1 VPGVLREEDV
11 AADPFDQFA
20 RWYREA
26 ASDPRADAMALAT
39 ATADGTPSVRF
50 VLLKGVGPRGFVF
63 FTNYESRKGRELA
76 ENQRA
81 AVAFYWGHPGPGRQI
96 RAAGSVARLPAEES
110 EAYWRT
116 RPRESQLA
124 ATASPQSEAI
134 ESRGLLDAEYARLTA
149 AFEGRDVPLPDTWG
163 GFRVEPEAIE
173 FWQHRENRLHDR
185 LLYTRQADGTW
196 RIERLAP

>member
-1 VPGVLREEDV
+1 LVRPAVLREEDV
-11 AADPFDQFA
+11 APDPFEQFA

-39 ATADGTPSVRF
+39 STADGAPSVRF
-50 VLLKGVGPRGFVF
+50 VLLKGVDRRGFVF

-76 ENQRA
+76 GNPRA
-81 AVAFYWGHPGPGRQI
+81 ALAFYWAGPGRQV
-96 RAAGSVARLPAEES
+96 RATGPVVRLGQEES

-124 ATASPQSEAI
+124 ASVSRQSEVIA
-134 ESRGLLDAEYARLTA
+134 SRASLEEDYARLA
-149 AFEGRDVPLPDTWG
+149 AQFDGRDVPLPPSWG
-163 GFRVEPEAIE
+163 GMRLEPEAIE

-185 LLYTRQADGTW
+185 LRYTRRSDGTW
-196 RIERLAP
+196 GIERLAP